1 MICNIGRILQEREN
15 HDLELEKRRKD
26 SENLRETYMQSIKL
40 ITTNVGEGLK
50 DFITDEG
57 KLKNF
62 AITTTAIAFG
72 TYICIVFGAWG
83 SLGHSIVCSDNSI
96 LY

>member
-1 MICNIGRILQEREN
+1 MIYNVGRILQEREN

-26 SENLRETYMQSIKL
+26 SENLRETYIESIKL

-62 AITTTAIAFG
+62 ALTTTAIALG
-72 TYICIVFGAWG
+72 TFM
-83 SLGHSIVCSDNSI
+83 
-96 LY
+96 